1 MKEVLRAPGY
11 LRYVDDFAL
20 FHDRPAVLAG
30 WRGRIGEYLARRRLS
45 LHPRKTYLAATA
57 EPTTFLGYVLLP
69 NGRRRLPEDN
79 VRRFRNR
86 LRSMGDRLRAG
97 SLTPEEAR
105 PRIASWVAHAKHANT
120 RRLRR
125 ALFRGGPFDPPPTAV
140 DETWGGP
147 AAYRLSGHPAPPGW
161 SGGLAGP

>member
-1 MKEVLRAPGY
+1 MTWPGY

-20 FHDRPAVLAG
+20 FHDSPAVLAE
-30 WRGRIGEYLARRRLS
+30 WRRCIGEYLARRRLS
-45 LHPRKTYLAATA
+45 LHPRKTYTAATA
-57 EPTTFLGYVLLP
+57 EPTAFLGYVLLP

-86 LRSMGDRLRAG
+86 LRSMKDRLRAG
-97 SLTPEEAR
+97 SLTPEEAQ

-125 ALFRGGPFDPPPTAV
+125 ALLRGGPFGPPPVAV
-140 DETWGGP
+140 DGTWGG
-147 AAYRLSGHPAPPGW
+147 AAAHHLPGHSSASPPGW
-161 SGGLAGP
+161 SGSLAGP